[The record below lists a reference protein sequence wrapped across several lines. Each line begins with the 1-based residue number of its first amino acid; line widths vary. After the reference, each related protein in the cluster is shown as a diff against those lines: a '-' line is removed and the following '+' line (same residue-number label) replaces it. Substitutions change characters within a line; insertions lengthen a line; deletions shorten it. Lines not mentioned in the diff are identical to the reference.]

1 MYSPRLE
8 HGSLTNTS
16 PEEPQTFGEQYNAL
30 VSAPDREQ
38 FLTGVGTSAVLTPA
52 VNSLIPNVAV
62 KPGLLNEM
70 ARIGM
75 KGVKGVGVPMLTYE
89 AGNAGYKFIDGV
101 FDHLEKAVPEAQKR
115 QRENYEKREDMMPGV
130 VGVNDNPLVIE
141 KKTTMEF
148 TPMPMEE
155 FMPKE
160 EGATEEM
167 SFEDILKELEQPIL

>member
-8 HGSLTNTS
+8 HGSLTNS
-16 PEEPQTFGEQYNAL
+16 PPEENLTYGEQYNAL
-30 VSAPDREQ
+30 VNAPDREQ

-52 VNSLIPNVAV
+52 VNSLIPNVPV
-62 KPGLLNEM
+62 KPGMLNEM

-75 KGVKGVGVPMLTYE
+75 KGVKGVGVPMLAYE

-101 FDHLEKAVPEAQKR
+101 FDHLEEAAPEAQKR
-115 QRENYEKREDMMPGV
+115 QRENYETREEMMPGV

-141 KKTTMEF
+141 EKTTMEF

-155 FMPKE
+155 FMPKA
-160 EGATEEM
+160 EGNTTEEM
-167 SFEDILKELEQPIL
+167 SFDDILKELEQPI